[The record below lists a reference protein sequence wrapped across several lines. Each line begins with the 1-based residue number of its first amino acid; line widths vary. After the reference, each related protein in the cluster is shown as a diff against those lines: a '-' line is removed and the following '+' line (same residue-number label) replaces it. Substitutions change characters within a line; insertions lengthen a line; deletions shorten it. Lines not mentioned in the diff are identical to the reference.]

1 MIQRLAV
8 IGDPVGHSLSPQIH
22 MTWIDAMGL
31 GASYES
37 IRVPTGDTAAA
48 LEEFARKKFR
58 GLNVTLPHKQAV
70 LDSVSHMSPAVRAIG
85 AANTLTR
92 SEGNKWTADN
102 TDAPGLMAAMK
113 RVGMSS
119 LDGKAVLLLGAG
131 GAARAALFALDQA
144 GADITL
150 LNRTVEKAGQAISE
164 CCAREHRFG
173 SLDDLQ
179 AAAESADLVI
189 NSASLGHRG
198 EYFSLPEG
206 NGRLFFEMSY
216 GAPAGPQLD
225 HARAQGWK
233 TEDGLGMLVCQ
244 AAESFRIWFGGELP
258 DVEVALEA
266 CRETLK
272 ITG

>member
-1 MIQRLAV
+1 MMQKLAV

-22 MTWIDAMGL
+22 MTWIDSMEL
-31 GASYES
+31 DASYES
-37 IRVPTGDTAAA
+37 IRVPTGETGAA
-48 LEEFARKKFR
+48 LEDFALKKFR

-70 LDSVSHMSPAVRAIG
+70 LSSVTHMSPAVRAIG

-92 SEGNKWTADN
+92 SDTGEWSADN

-113 RVGMSS
+113 RVGVNS
-119 LDGKAVLLLGAG
+119 LQGKSVLLLGAG

-150 LNRTVEKAGQAISE
+150 LNRTVDKASSAISD
-164 CCAREHRFG
+164 CCTREHRFG
-173 SLDDLQ
+173 PLDDLPRE
-179 AAAESADLVI
+179 AESSDLVI
-189 NSASLGHRG
+189 NSASLGHGG
-198 EYFSLPEG
+198 EYFSLPQG
-206 NGRLFFEMSY
+206 DGRLFFEMSY
-216 GAPAGPQLD
+216 GAPAGPQLG
-225 HARAQGWK
+225 HARAQGW
-233 TEDGLGMLVCQ
+233 TAEDGLGMLVCQ

-258 DVEVALEA
+258 DVEIALEA